1 MISQNTFT
9 FPDINECDR
18 NPCQNGGTCV
28 DKINS
33 YQCECV
39 PGYTGTNCITGI
51 HTNFLCMPIQLCNM
65 LIYILKII
73 ANKLSLQM
81 SYHVLS

>member
-1 MISQNTFT
+1 MFHCLYLHLYRKLKTIYYKAGYFI

-33 YQCECV
+33 YQCDCV
-39 PGYTGTNCITGI
+39 PGYTGTNCVTG
-51 HTNFLCMPIQLCNM
+51 N
-65 LIYILKII
+65 
-73 ANKLSLQM
+73 A
-81 SYHVLS
+81 